1 MADWITNYRSSCVAR
16 QLISTGQKIDRSITP
31 LRLATPAS
39 GNSQN
44 KVQVAIQPTT
54 SSNEL
59 TKKIL
64 EVIQS
69 PEAPKSNPSPLKI
82 QPPQETMQ
90 KVANLV
96 QSLNEI
102 ANQAPQLSTNT
113 HDYDGRLGGRVI
125 ELGLFTDL
133 TKFQEEM
140 LTFGN
145 ILFVNH
151 PEGNWLNY
159 FKMIV
164 DDAKNNPQANID
176 GTNGTDAAVLL
187 YNIWLRTKAY
197 LDLTVLQLE
206 DIASGT
212 CQQGRATRL
221 LSVLLALTD

>member
-1 MADWITNYRSSCVAR
+1 MADWITNYRNSCIAR

-31 LRLATPAS
+31 IRLATSSPS
-39 GNSQN
+39 NPQN
-44 KVQVAIQPTT
+44 KVQVAFPPTV
-54 SSNEL
+54 SNEL

-69 PEAPKSNPSPLKI
+69 PETPKSNPSPLKI

-102 ANQAPQLSTNT
+102 ANQASQLSTNT